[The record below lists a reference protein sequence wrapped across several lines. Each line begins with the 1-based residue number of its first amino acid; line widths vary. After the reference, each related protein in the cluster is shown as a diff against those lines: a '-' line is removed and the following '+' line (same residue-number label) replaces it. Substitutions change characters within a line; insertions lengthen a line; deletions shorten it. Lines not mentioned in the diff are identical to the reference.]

1 MGTSSQHVGQTISH
15 YRIVEKLGGGGMG
28 VVYKAEDI
36 DLGRFVA
43 LKFLP
48 EDLAQDQQA
57 LERFR
62 REARA
67 ASALNHPNICTIYEI
82 GRQGDQSFIAMEYLE
97 GLTLKHRIG
106 GKPLEI
112 ESVLSLG
119 IEIADALDAAHTA
132 GIVHRDIKPANIFVT
147 KRGHAK
153 ILDFGLAKVAPV
165 GSTAIGMS
173 QPTLESS
180 ADHLTSPG
188 AALGTISYMSP
199 EQVRAKELDARTDL
213 FSFGVVLYE
222 MATGTLPFRGESS
235 GVIFDYILNKAPAPP
250 LRLNPDLPPKLEDV
264 VTKCLEKDRDLRYQH
279 ASEIRTDLQRLKRDT
294 ESGHQGA
301 AALGGTA
308 TLSPSQPPQT
318 SSSAVITAAKQHKW
332 RVAAGGF
339 AVLILL
345 VAAVFGV
352 YSLLHHPSPTPFQK
366 FTITQVTNSGKAA
379 QAAISPDGKYVLIA
393 IDDKGL
399 QSLWLR
405 NVPTGSDTQVLAP
418 SASFYDNLTFSPD
431 GNYFYFGKT
440 QSAIQNQENLYRSPI
455 LGGAPQSVT
464 RDIDTDIA
472 FSPDGQYIAYIR
484 RNNPEAGKYRLFTAS
499 VDGSNEKALETR
511 AGSEEPLYLTWSPR
525 GDGIFYSLFSTEP
538 GSGIIDILDLA
549 RGKSRRFGTYD
560 GKTMFEIRWSPDG
573 RGLFAMYAQTG
584 VQGQIGFVRSTGG
597 EIEPI
602 TRDTNR
608 YATLTLSA
616 DGKTIATVL
625 MRSYVTVSVL
635 SKGEHDFGEPRTV
648 LTQASEF
655 NSWSWLGWS
664 ADGNLLVSSLGR
676 LFKLGTEGQNQ
687 TQLLADSRAFIV
699 APSSCGNDYL
709 VLTWALHGG
718 TNAWN
723 IWRTNADGSSP
734 VRLTNGKDDRYP
746 VCSPDQKWVYY
757 VDRADNRICRV
768 PLDGSGKTEVIYG
781 ITQGYS
787 FTRGPS
793 ISSDGKTLAIAVNG
807 SEEVGVKIAVFDL
820 GSLRSPRMLDA
831 RDYGGPLQ
839 FTPDG
844 RSLAYA
850 IRENGVDNV
859 WVQPLHGSPRQ
870 PITHF
875 KSEQIWSFSLS
886 PDGKDLAILRGHF
899 DSDVVMLQESKP

>member
-1 MGTSSQHVGQTISH
+1 MIDQTISH

-28 VVYKAEDI
+28 VVYKAEDVT
-36 DLGRFVA
+36 LHRFVV

-48 EDLAQDQQA
+48 EDVAQDAQA
-57 LERFR
+57 LARFQ
-62 REARA
+62 REAQA

-82 GRQGDQSFIAMEYLE
+82 GQQDGQPFIVMEFLD
-97 GLTLKHRIG
+97 GLTLKHKIAGRPMETEMI
-106 GKPLEI
+106 
-112 ESVLSLG
+112 LSLA
-119 IEIADALDAAHTA
+119 IEVADALDGAHA
-132 GIVHRDIKPANIFVT
+132 EGIIHRDIKPANIFVT

-153 ILDFGLAKVAPV
+153 ILDFGLAKVLTPKPLPA
-165 GSTAIGMS
+165 GSEPSATAVS
-173 QPTLESS
+173 EE
-180 ADHLTSPG
+180 HLTSPG
-188 AALGTISYMSP
+188 STLGTVAYMSP
-199 EQVRAKELDARTDL
+199 EQVKGKELDARTDL
-213 FSFGVVLYE
+213 FSFGAVLYE
-222 MATGTLPFRGESS
+222 MATGTMPFRGDTS
-235 GVIFDYILNKAPAPP
+235 GLIFNAILERAPIPP
-250 LRLNPDLPPKLEDV
+250 IRLNPDLPSKLEDIISRA
-264 VTKCLEKDRDLRYQH
+264 LEKDRDLRYQH
-279 ASEIRTDLQRLKRDT
+279 ASEMRAELQRLKRDT
-294 ESGHQGA
+294 DPSRQVA
-301 AALGGTA
+301 ADRAEVTTGSQTA
-308 TLSPSQPPQT
+308 GQPSQT
-318 SSSAVITAAKQHKW
+318 SSSALIAAAKRHKW
-332 RVAAGGF
+332 G
-339 AVLILL
+339 L
-345 VAAVFGV
+345 VAAIAAVMIVLGAAGFGI
-352 YSLLHHPSPTPFQK
+352 YSLLHRLAVMPFQK
-366 FTITQVTNSGKAA
+366 FTVTQITNSGKAA
-379 QAAISPDGKYVLIA
+379 QAAISPDGKYILIA

-431 GNYFYFGKT
+431 GNYFYFRKT
-440 QSAIQNQENLYRSPI
+440 QSEIQNRENLYRSPI

-484 RNNPEAGKYRLFTAS
+484 WNNPEAGKYRLFTAS

-525 GDGIFYSLFSTEP
+525 GDGIFYSLYSAEH
-538 GSGIIDILDLA
+538 GSGIIDILDPA
-549 RGKSRRFGTYD
+549 RGKSHRFGTYD

-616 DGKTIATVL
+616 DGKTIGTVL
-625 MRSYVTVSVL
+625 MRSYATVSVL
-635 SKGEHDFGEPRTV
+635 SKGESYFGEPRTV

-655 NSWSWLGWS
+655 NDWSWLGWS
-664 ADGNLLVSSLGR
+664 AHGNLLVSSLGR
-676 LFKLGTEGQNQ
+676 LLALGIDRQNQ
-687 TQLLADSRAFIV
+687 TQLLADSRALIV
-699 APSSCGNDYL
+699 APSSCGADYL

-718 TNAWN
+718 SNSWN
-723 IWRTNADGSSP
+723 IWRTNADGSNP

-746 VCSPDQKWVYY
+746 VCSPDQNWVYY

-768 PLDGSGKTEVIYG
+768 PLDGSGKTELIYP

-787 FTRGPS
+787 FAPGSS
-793 ISSDGKTLAIAVNG
+793 ISTDGKTLAIALTG
-807 SEEVGVKIAVFDL
+807 SQEVGVKIAVFDL
-820 GSLRSPRMLDA
+820 GSLGSPRMLDA
-831 RDYGGPLQ
+831 SHYWGSLQ

-850 IRENGVDNV
+850 IRENGVGNV
-859 WVQPLHGSPRQ
+859 WVQPLIDGSPAH
-870 PITHF
+870 PITDF

-886 PDGKDLAILRGHF
+886 QDGKRLAVMRGHF
-899 DSDVVMLQESKP
+899 DSDVVLLQESNQ